1 MENQKQSKRSQRRWK
16 TLLKLKQRETLM
28 AMLGLQGGT
37 IYQKHRDKV
46 MKTPGYM
53 RDGNVSHYVCVKPR
67 RCTQKRKRHGMP
79 YTPSRHDAVQLDATK
94 ETYTLE
100 EVEKEL
106 GLTWKDSSSFT

>member
-1 MENQKQSKRSQRRWK
+1 MENQTQSKRAQRRWK
-16 TLLKLKQRETLM
+16 THLKLKQREKLM

-46 MKTPGYM
+46 MRTSGYM

-67 RCTQKRKRHGMP
+67 WYTQKRNRHGKP
-79 YTPSRHDAVQLDATK
+79 HTPSRHDAVQLVVTE

-106 GLTWKDSSSFT
+106 GITRKESNGYT